1 MRQECLSVCLSR
13 RLIAAAAVGGFAA
26 EVRRGQQISI
36 DDSTAAAAQHAGRV
50 NFGPTVRRSNILFI
64 VVYTVDKY

>member
-1 MRQECLSVCLSR
+1 VSVRLSVPSIDSSSGGR
-13 RLIAAAAVGGFAA
+13 RVAA

-64 VVYTVDKY
+64 VVFTVDKY